1 MQQKTRWLGGIISSV
16 DTGLSKLQE
25 IVKDREA
32 WRVAVH
38 GVSVGHDL
46 TTEQQQHT
54 EASYVSPF
62 TRLPLM
68 SIHEVVWL
76 LSHRSHQCSVLKGFY
91 WEIAIKVKVWNTLS
105 LASKIDP

>member
-1 MQQKTRWLGGIISSV
+1 MQQRARWLDGSISSV

-54 EASYVSPF
+54 KASYVSPF
-62 TRLPLM
+62 TCLPFM
-68 SIHEVVWL
+68 SIDKVVWL
-76 LSHRSHQCSVLKGFY
+76 PSHRSHQCSILKGFY
-91 WEIAIKVKVWNTLS
+91 WEISIKAKVWNTLS
-105 LASKIDP
+105 LASKIDL